1 MIFRYFFLIWGKEG
15 DCEKESFFSVAAM
28 ASEHAKP
35 FGIEDG
41 FEQSLSQLLLGVV
54 LWEQQHVE
62 AGVRC
67 G

>member
-1 MIFRYFFLIWGKEG
+1 MA
-15 DCEKESFFSVAAM
+15 VM